1 MNQSAFKL
9 NDVIVIL
16 RRRKMQFLIP
26 GAVIF
31 FISIGIAFGLPPLYQ
46 SKARILVEQQE
57 IPEELLSSTVQTYA
71 AERIATLKQ
80 HIMSFEQLKAL
91 ARKASLLSENSSYNE
106 EIEVVKR
113 IKNNTRVE
121 PVYAEVTDPRTGR
134 SRTVT
139 IAFDI
144 FVSSSSPKSAQII
157 AKELVELY
165 LNLNKKFRIEQANSS
180 AKFFAEE
187 AQRLSS
193 LISKLE
199 AEYARFK
206 EKNVARLPEMMAL
219 NMSLLERTEDQYEE
233 IEKTI
238 RELKEQ
244 RIALAS
250 QLSQTQPYSEESPV
264 VQLKRLQMELLSAS
278 AKYSPNH
285 PDIARLEQEIAILKD
300 EIGDEKGE
308 SKLVE
313 KLVFTRDELAK
324 ARTRYSEQHP
334 DVTRLKNEV
343 ATLEAALKEIPEGA
357 EQTSQIKSDNP
368 SYISFKAQ
376 LDAVDI
382 QLASEKN
389 KRARIQEKLNE
400 LERRIQQ
407 MPQVEQT
414 TLELK
419 RNYENAVKKYHE
431 IKDKQLNAQIA
442 TQMEEEGKGEHFVLI
457 APPQLAEEPSSPNR
471 PAILFLGMV
480 ISFSSG
486 VGVVALTEYLD
497 QKVRGIKG
505 VKTIFSSPPL
515 GIIPYAENSQDRRR
529 QRKVRIYYLLIALVG
544 IGLAF
549 AFIYFVRYR

>member
-9 NDVIVIL
+9 NDLIVIL

-26 GAVIF
+26 GAVVF

-91 ARKASLLSENSSYNE
+91 AREANLLSKNSSYNE
-106 EIEVVKR
+106 EVEVVKR

-144 FVSSSSPKSAQII
+144 FVSSGSPKSAQII
-157 AKELVELY
+157 GKELVELY
-165 LNLNKKFRIEQANSS
+165 LNLNKKFRIQQANSS
-180 AKFFAEE
+180 AKFFEEE

-206 EKNVARLPEMMAL
+206 EKNVARLPEMMGL
-219 NMSLLERTEDQYEE
+219 NMSLLERVEDQYEE

-244 RIALAS
+244 RTALAA
-250 QLSQTQPYSEESPV
+250 QLSQTQPHSGESPV
-264 VQLKRLQMELLSAS
+264 AHLKTLQMELFNAS
-278 AKYSPNH
+278 SKYSPNH
-285 PDIARLEQEIAILKD
+285 PDIARLEREIAILKD
-300 EIGDEKGE
+300 EIGNEKGE
-308 SKLVE
+308 SKLIE

-334 DVTRLKNEV
+334 DVIRLKNEV
-343 ATLEAALKEIPEGA
+343 ATLEDALREIPEGA
-357 EQTSQIKSDNP
+357 EQTSQIKPDNP
-368 SYISFKAQ
+368 AYISIKAQ

-382 QLASEKN
+382 QLASEKS
-389 KRARIQEKLNE
+389 KRVRVQKKLNE

-407 MPQVEQT
+407 MPQVEQKA
-414 TLELK
+414 LELK
-419 RNYENAVKKYHE
+419 RNYENAVKKYQE

-471 PAILFLGMV
+471 PAILFLGIV
-480 ISFSSG
+480 LSFSSG
-486 VGVVALTEYLD
+486 VGLVALTEYLD
-497 QKVRGIKG
+497 QKVRGIRG
-505 VKTIFSSPPL
+505 VKTIFTSPPL
-515 GIIPYAENSQDRRR
+515 GIIPYTENSQDRRR
-529 QRKVRIYYLLIALVG
+529 QRRVRIYYLLIALLG
-544 IGLAF
+544 IGLMF
-549 AFIYFVRYR
+549 TFIYFVRHM